1 VTGGFRYLA
10 SMSLQGWSTLVVRTA
25 AATSPERDRAVDAL
39 RALAIV
45 GVLLGHWLV
54 TALVLHPDG
63 LRTVSPLVD
72 MSYLV
77 PASWVLQT
85 LGLFFFVGGYANAL
99 SLSRARKR
107 GEDYETWLRVR
118 SARLGRPVLALLA
131 VWVPVWFMLTG
142 LAVPDETVHTL
153 VKLAVSPLWF
163 IGVYYVLTAMTPW
176 VLTRVERWGAVAA
189 LLPLLVVACT
199 DLIRIHGW
207 LGVPAGISWIS
218 LVVAWL
224 VPYELG
230 VAWERGGLRGRGT
243 AWSLIALGS
252 SGYALLVIVG
262 SYPASMVG
270 ITGADRSNLAP
281 PSLLVPALTAV
292 QIGLGLKL
300 MGRLR
305 AAMTRP
311 ANWATVAMLNRYA
324 MTLFLWHLTALMAVT
339 VLTAGWRPLMG
350 LHTDP
355 ASLWWL
361 AARVGWLPAF
371 AGVLVLLGL
380 GFARWEQATKRDR
393 PSEAYLSS

>member
-1 VTGGFRYLA
+1 MTGGFRYLA

-25 AATSPERDRAVDAL
+25 AATPPERDRAVDAL

-54 TALVLHPDG
+54 TSLVLDPDG

-72 MSYLV
+72 MPYLV

-281 PSLLVPALTAV
+281 PSLLVPALAAV

>member
-1 VTGGFRYLA
+1 
-10 SMSLQGWSTLVVRTA
+10 MSLQGWSALVARTA
-25 AATSPERDRAVDAL
+25 AATPPERDRAVDAL

-54 TALVLHPDG
+54 TALVLAPDG

-99 SLSRARKR
+99 SLARARKR
-107 GEDYETWLRVR
+107 GEDYQTWLRIR
-118 SARLGRPVLALLA
+118 SARLGKPVLALLA
-131 VWVPVWFMLTG
+131 VWVPVWFILTG
-142 LAVPDETVHTL
+142 LAVPDQTVHTL

-163 IGVYYVLTAMTPW
+163 VGVYYVLTAMTPW
-176 VLTRVERWGAVAA
+176 VLARVERWGAAAA

-207 LGVPAGISWIS
+207 LGVPTALGWIS

-243 AWSLIALGS
+243 AWSLIAVGT
-252 SGYALLVIVG
+252 SGYAVLVIVG

-270 ITGADRSNLAP
+270 ITGAERSNLAP
-281 PSLLVPALTAV
+281 PSLLVPALAAV
-292 QIGLGLKL
+292 QIGIGLKL
-300 MGRLR
+300 IDRLR
-305 AAMTRP
+305 AAMIRP
-311 ANWATVAMLNRYA
+311 AKWAAVAMLNRFA
-324 MTLFLWHLTALMAVT
+324 MTLFLWHLTALMVVT
-339 VLTAGWRPLMG
+339 VFTAGGHPLVG

-355 ASLWWL
+355 SNLWWL
-361 AARVGWLPAF
+361 AARVGWLPVF
-371 AGVLVLLGL
+371 AAMLVLLGL

-393 PSEAYLSS
+393 PSEAYQPS

>member
-1 VTGGFRYLA
+1 
-10 SMSLQGWSTLVVRTA
+10 M
-25 AATSPERDRAVDAL
+25 
-39 RALAIV
+39 
-45 GVLLGHWLV
+45 LLGHWLV
-54 TALVLHPDG
+54 TALVLDPDG

-118 SARLGRPVLALLA
+118 SARLGKPVLALLA

-176 VLTRVERWGAVAA
+176 VLTRVERWGAAAA
-189 LLPLLVVACT
+189 LLLLLVVACT

-230 VAWERGGLRGRGT
+230 VAWERDGLRGRGT

-281 PSLLVPALTAV
+281 PSLLVPALAAV

-311 ANWATVAMLNRYA
+311 ANWATVAMLNRFA

-355 ASLWWL
+355 ANLWWL

-380 GFARWEQATKRDR
+380 GFARWEQAAKRDR

>member
-25 AATSPERDRAVDAL
+25 AATPPERDRAVDAL

-54 TALVLHPDG
+54 TALVLDPDG

-107 GEDYETWLRVR
+107 SEDYETWLRVR

>member
-25 AATSPERDRAVDAL
+25 AATPPERDRAVDAL

-54 TALVLHPDG
+54 TALVLDPDG

-270 ITGADRSNLAP
+270 ITGTDRSNLAP
-281 PSLLVPALTAV
+281 PSLLVPALAAV
-292 QIGLGLKL
+292 QIGLGLML

-361 AARVGWLPAF
+361 AARLGWLPAF